1 MIFVYFLCWAKV
13 VREIVSVILSANMS
27 CAIVKITSDT
37 PVFSGYIVLVM
48 QCNRKLLFVE
58 SNYEGVSIFSKLI
71 YNKVYPSNFW
81 KYSLPASALLIKLD
95 TVDRKSETRV
105 TIFVETPEI
114 VVCSFQHCV
123 SGPYVMIVQQ
133 NNSVIS
139 GWGDQLWQR
148 YERVSGV
155 CWRRGTS
162 RWHLWLR
169 PGLGKQ
175 SHLQSVQ
182 SQTLLPSI
190 NLTHSLC

>member
-1 MIFVYFLCWAKV
+1 MCLWSFQQICHVLLWKSLL
-13 VREIVSVILSANMS
+13 I
-27 CAIVKITSDT
+27 
-37 PVFSGYIVLVM
+37 PQFSGDIVLVM
-48 QCNRKLLFVE
+48 QCNRKLLFAE
-58 SNYEGVSIFSKLI
+58 SNYKGASVFSKLI

-123 SGPYVMIVQQ
+123 SGPYVTTVQQ
-133 NNSVIS
+133 NLSYFRLRGSVMAA
-139 GWGDQLWQR
+139 LWAC
-148 YERVSGV
+148 VSGV
-155 CWRRGTS
+155 HWRSGTS

-175 SHLQSVQ
+175 SHLQSAQ
-182 SQTLLPSI
+182 CQILLPSI
-190 NLTHSLC
+190 NLTCSFC